1 MNKARHRGCY
11 AYPDQFCQTAMVNLE
26 YRRTCKFNVKVAAR
40 LLCLLISTISACSST
55 QHKALDVDVINAQ
68 DLLTVDCLLPPQ
80 VRQLGTEI
88 TYLAPRRAIR
98 TAGAQCALRGG
109 EYVAYDRADFASAL
123 AIWMPKARQGDP
135 EAQTYVGEIYEK
147 GLGTPASYEIAAQW
161 YQRAVEQDYARAQT
175 NLGYLYE
182 SGLGVERDLPRAL
195 NLYRQASGFT
205 SAELEFVSSVE
216 IARRESTRAESALL
230 SSQVQLLQDQIRDDQ
245 QKLLATL
252 RQLAISQQQ
261 VDKLRTALNEQH
273 EHSTENKTAE
283 LQDELHRREA
293 SIESL
298 KLDVQNL
305 KESMTGTQA
314 SLSPDANVERVSQIQ
329 PLGPSINIIDP
340 PVLLTR
346 GSPSLIHRGSSPLR
360 LIGRVEP
367 AESLFAFRIN
377 GEDHPVS
384 DSGMFQF
391 TDEANTA
398 KSLDMLAVDQQ
409 GISARLTL
417 SVPQQAVAPEP
428 KMAEIAL
435 AAPPSLTGIEFGSY
449 HALIIGNDTYDNLN
463 NLKTAGKDAIA
474 VERVLREKYGFNTV
488 LLLNANQ
495 KTTLMAL
502 ERMRATLTGKD
513 NLVIYYAGHGE
524 LDIHSGNGYWLP
536 IDAQATNKDKWI
548 ANSAITAMIDSMDAK
563 HVLIIADSCYSGS
576 LTQASVARALPQS
589 DNDLRVR
596 WLKAVSRSRV
606 RTVLSSG
613 GNRPVLDGSLNA
625 EHSVFAGV
633 FLQLLQK
640 NTRVLET
647 YELFYQLQQ
656 RVATDAARLN
666 VEQVPQ
672 YAPIRHS
679 GHQAGEF
686 LFVPRSRLQISA
698 SKN

>member
-1 MNKARHRGCY
+1 M
-11 AYPDQFCQTAMVNLE
+11 
-26 YRRTCKFNVKVAAR
+26 
-40 LLCLLISTISACSST
+40 ISACSNKP
-55 QHKALDVDVINAQ
+55 HRAIDVDIINAK

-80 VRQLGTEI
+80 VRQLGTNI
-88 TYLAPRRAIR
+88 TYASPRRAIR

-123 AIWMPKARQGDP
+123 AVWMPRARQGDP

-147 GLGTPASYEIAAQW
+147 GLGTRASYETAAQW

-216 IARRESTRAESALL
+216 IARRESTLTESARL
-230 SSQVQLLQDQIRDDQ
+230 SSQVELLQEQIQYDQ
-245 QKLLATL
+245 QKLLTTL
-252 RQLAISQQQ
+252 RQLATSQQQ
-261 VDKLRTALNEQH
+261 VDKLRDTLSEQRKY
-273 EHSTENKTAE
+273 STDIKTTE
-283 LQDELHRREA
+283 LQNELYKREA

-305 KESMTGTQA
+305 QQSMTGKQA
-314 SLSPDANVERVSQIQ
+314 SLTPDANIERISQTQ
-329 PLGPSINIIDP
+329 SQGPSINIIDP

-346 GSPSLIHRGSSPLR
+346 GSPALVHRGPGPLR
-360 LIGRVEP
+360 LIGRIDP
-367 AESLFAFRIN
+367 TESLFAFRIN
-377 GEDHPVS
+377 GKDHPVS

-391 TDEANTA
+391 TDNTNTA
-398 KSLDMLAVDQQ
+398 QRLDMLAVDDY
-409 GISARLTL
+409 GISSRLTL
-417 SVPQQAVAPEP
+417 SVPQHAVAQET
-428 KMAEIAL
+428 KIAEVARATL
-435 AAPPSLTGIEFGSY
+435 PSLQGVEFGSY

-463 NLKTAGKDAIA
+463 NLKTAGNDAIA
-474 VERVLREKYGFNTV
+474 VERVLREKYGFKTV

-495 KTTLMAL
+495 KTMLMAL
-502 ERMRATLTGKD
+502 ERMSATLTDKD

-524 LDIHSGNGYWLP
+524 LDVHSGNGYWLP
-536 IDAQATNKDKWI
+536 IDAQATSKDKWI
-548 ANSAITAMIDSMDAK
+548 ANSAITAMIDTMDAK

-589 DNDLRVR
+589 NNDLRVR
-596 WLKAVSRSRV
+596 WLQAVSRSRV

-625 EHSVFAGV
+625 QHSVFAGV
-633 FLQLLQK
+633 FLQLLQQ

-656 RVATDAARLN
+656 QVAKDAARLN
-666 VEQVPQ
+666 VQQVPQ

-686 LFVPRSRLQISA
+686 LFVPLGRLQINA
-698 SKN
+698 GKN